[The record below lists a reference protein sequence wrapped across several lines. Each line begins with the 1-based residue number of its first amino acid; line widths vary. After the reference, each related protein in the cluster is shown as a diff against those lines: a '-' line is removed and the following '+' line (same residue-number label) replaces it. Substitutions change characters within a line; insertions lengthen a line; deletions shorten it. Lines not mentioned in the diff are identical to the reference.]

1 MIKLFIVVL
10 SLLAGAASSTQGVF
24 NGYWKEELDLK
35 SILLVNSLVVF
46 ALVAIFYMITSNNGI
61 KIPMEKLD
69 FSILVGGV
77 CGFFIIIAFAI
88 SFPVIGALATSLL
101 FIIAFLATSMLYDHF
116 AVLNLVQRP
125 ISLEKIIG
133 FILVIAG
140 TFLSLRSS
148 L

>member
-1 MIKLFIVVL
+1 LIKLFIVVL

-77 CGFFIIIAFAI
+77 CGFLIIIAFAI

>member
-77 CGFFIIIAFAI
+77 CGFLIIIAFAI